1 MPNYDFNCQS
11 CEHAFEQNV
20 PFEQRDEPLECPKCG
35 KKTVSRGVS
44 AVKMAYSSGKT
55 NLSRA
60 GSGWNDVLGK
70 VKKGS
75 GRSSTIRT
83 R

>member
-11 CEHAFEQNV
+11 CGHSFEQIV
-20 PFEQRDEPLECPKCG
+20 PSENRDDPLECPKCG
-35 KKTVSRGVS
+35 KNKVVREVS
-44 AVKMAYSSGKT
+44 AVKLSYSSTKS

-75 GRSSTIRT
+75 GRSNTIRT